1 MPGKEVLNIWLKVSM
16 FRMNS
21 NFYSI
26 SEFNEDRVPGF
37 AANAYKL
44 TLPYVTQFLTARHP
58 HRNGAVCPFVAGALK
73 NETLYFSFADFHE
86 KHDWAVFIEHC
97 IKFMNSKRVDNKPGR
112 ALIILLPENFDLEV
126 LLRIHVDNKVKCVES
141 FLMLGALYK
150 ESNAKSLHSA
160 DFFPLRTPTPT
171 LVIRE
176 ITAGDLVFLEP
187 GHYSMATRL
196 KFLGSYVRRF
206 ATPQS
211 SAYEMRQVAI
221 SKKIITQYR
230 MKMAWDWFFRVALLF
245 IVVGAITVALA
256 GAAHVHLQ

>member
-1 MPGKEVLNIWLKVSM
+1 MDSM
-16 FRMNS
+16 SS

-26 SEFNEDRVPGF
+26 SDFNEVSVPEF
-37 AANAYKL
+37 AARAYKL

-73 NETLYFSFADFHE
+73 NQTLYFSFADFHE
-86 KHDWAVFIEHC
+86 QHDWASFIEQC
-97 IKFMNSKRVDNKPGR
+97 IKFMQSKRKDNKFGR
-112 ALIILLPENFDLEV
+112 ALIILLPEDFDLEL

-150 ESNAKSLHSA
+150 ESNAKSLHSP

-187 GHYSMATRL
+187 EHYSVSTRL
-196 KFLGSYVRRF
+196 KFLRSYVRRF
-206 ATPQS
+206 GTSQS
-211 SAYEMRQVAI
+211 SEYEMRQVAA
-221 SKKIITQYR
+221 SKKIIKQYR
-230 MKMAWDWFFRVALLF
+230 IKVAWDWAFRLALLS
-245 IVVGAITVALA
+245 IIIGIITVAIE
-256 GAAHVHLQ
+256 GATHV